1 MSICKSILASVLV
14 LAACLALAGPAAAK
28 PSEDPFEFIP
38 GSFQI
43 AASTDEAAAHEDLTT
58 SFNLAQEESGKAAGQ
73 THNDVRT
80 VTVNLPPGFIGND
93 TAVPTCTF
101 GQLVAIA
108 GAQNNLAQ
116 CPIASQVGMISF
128 EVTNPAIGAA
138 AAHFTVPL
146 YNMEV
151 TSFGIAAE
159 FGFKSASLTQVL
171 QVTVRPGD
179 SGLTITT
186 PNIAKVEPH
195 NISVTVWG
203 LPAAHEHDVQRGE
216 VCGGDFEVPPVCRDE
231 LGGPQEAHIPIKPFL
246 ANPTSCESHVASIEA
261 DSWEHPFEF
270 AKSEAEIGPIDDCEQ
285 VPFDP
290 SIEVQPTTR
299 AAESPSG
306 LNISLVVPQT
316 WENPYTLATS
326 DLKNTTLAL
335 PVGYTANPSLAAGL
349 GVCSVAQFESETSS
363 SAPGAGC
370 PAESKIGTVE
380 VETPVLAEKLT
391 GNIYIATPFANKFGS
406 LLGLYIVVKDP
417 ERGIIVKLAGQIT
430 PNETTGQLVTTFDD
444 NPQVPFSRF
453 TLKLRQG
460 ATSPLVSPPTC
471 GSYTARAA
479 FTPWSAP
486 STAVPLASSFQIE
499 DGIGGAVPLRRHPSL
514 QSRPSRRH
522 RKQRGRLLQSA
533 QHPHRPQR
541 RRTGDNRLLL
551 STSPR
556 FDRESL
562 GRPVLLRSRHRL
574 GADKERRRRGMGSS
588 VPCRER
594 NRTDA
599 RQRWGGVRTC
609 GDARESV
616 YGWSVRRSPF
626 SIAAITSA
634 KVGPFD
640 LGTVVVHLP
649 LFIDP
654 ETAAVSIPAGAA
666 DQIPHIIKGIVIHV
680 REIRVSI
687 DRKDFSLNPTNCN
700 QQTFAATV
708 IGGGADPADLLDN
721 DPVTV
726 NSPFRVTACQALQF
740 KPTFSVSTSSKTSRA
755 DGASLTA
762 KLTYPAVPAGAQANI
777 SKVKVDLPRQ
787 LPSRLTTL
795 QKACPSATFDAN
807 PAMCPAA
814 SVIGHAKAATPILP
828 VPIEGPVYFVSHGG
842 EAFPSLTMV
851 LQGYGVRIDVTA
863 ATFINKAGITS
874 STFNA
879 IPDQPVTSF
888 EITLP
893 AGPYSALAANGDL
906 CAASLVMPTEFV
918 GQNGAE
924 IRQET
929 PIAVAGCS
937 TSLSFT
943 SSIEKRR
950 LTLSVHAPAAGNV
963 TAGGSGLTAQTK
975 TARAREDLTFKLTQ
989 KRAGKLQT
997 TVKVSFTPSAGKDRN
1012 KQFKTAKLTFK
1023 K

>member
-499 DGIGGAVPLRRHPSL
+499 DGIGGGRAPPAAPLP
-514 QSRPSRRH
+514 
-522 RKQRGRLLQSA
+522 
-533 QHPHRPQR
+533 
-541 RRTGDNRLLL
+541 
-551 STSPR
+551 
-556 FDRESL
+556 
-562 GRPVLLRSRHRL
+562 
-574 GADKERRRRGMGSS
+574 
-588 VPCRER
+588 
-594 NRTDA
+594 
-599 RQRWGGVRTC
+599 
-609 GDARESV
+609 
-616 YGWSVRRSPF
+616 
-626 SIAAITSA
+626 
-634 KVGPFD
+634 
-640 LGTVVVHLP
+640 
-649 LFIDP
+649 
-654 ETAAVSIPAGAA
+654 SIP
-666 DQIPHIIKGIVIHV
+666 
-680 REIRVSI
+680 
-687 DRKDFSLNPTNCN
+687 T
-700 QQTFAATV
+700 
-708 IGGGADPADLLDN
+708 
-721 DPVTV
+721 
-726 NSPFRVTACQALQF
+726 
-740 KPTFSVSTSSKTSRA
+740 
-755 DGASLTA
+755 
-762 KLTYPAVPAGAQANI
+762 
-777 SKVKVDLPRQ
+777 
-787 LPSRLTTL
+787 
-795 QKACPSATFDAN
+795 
-807 PAMCPAA
+807 
-814 SVIGHAKAATPILP
+814 
-828 VPIEGPVYFVSHGG
+828 
-842 EAFPSLTMV
+842 
-851 LQGYGVRIDVTA
+851 
-863 ATFINKAGITS
+863 
-874 STFNA
+874 
-879 IPDQPVTSF
+879 
-888 EITLP
+888 
-893 AGPYSALAANGDL
+893 
-906 CAASLVMPTEFV
+906 
-918 GQNGAE
+918 
-924 IRQET
+924 
-929 PIAVAGCS
+929 
-937 TSLSFT
+937 
-943 SSIEKRR
+943 
-950 LTLSVHAPAAGNV
+950 
-963 TAGGSGLTAQTK
+963 
-975 TARAREDLTFKLTQ
+975 
-989 KRAGKLQT
+989 
-997 TVKVSFTPSAGKDRN
+997 
-1012 KQFKTAKLTFK
+1012 
-1023 K
+1023 